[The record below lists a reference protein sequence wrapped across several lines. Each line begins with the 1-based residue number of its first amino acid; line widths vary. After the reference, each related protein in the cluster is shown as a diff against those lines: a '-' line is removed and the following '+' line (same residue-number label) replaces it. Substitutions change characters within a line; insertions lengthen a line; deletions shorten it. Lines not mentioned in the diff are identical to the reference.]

1 MSASFGL
8 ASVAQIGGKGLPT
21 GLEQEDEVVVWGDGG
36 LYEYLLGSFGS
47 SGSPQESSP
56 QHSID
61 VFYDFQEFCKVLE
74 RIGGSCNTNIIFKA
88 WIQQLYRKS

>member
-1 MSASFGL
+1 M
-8 ASVAQIGGKGLPT
+8 AQIGAKGLPT
-21 GLEQEDEVVVWGDGG
+21 GLEQGDDVGVWGDGG

-61 VFYDFQEFCKVLE
+61 VFYLFQDVCKVLKKN
-74 RIGGSCNTNIIFKA
+74 GGSCTTNIIFKS
-88 WIQQLYRKS
+88 WIQQLYRKL